1 MKTMFLG
8 VNGGVIYRSMQSH
21 EQLKPF
27 KVGPLPDTAE
37 VRTPIRMSYNP
48 RATHLNCGHL

>member
-8 VNGGVIYRSMQSH
+8 VNGGVISRSMQSH

-27 KVGPLPDTAE
+27 KVGPLPVLTE
-37 VRTPIRMSYNP
+37 VITPIRISV
-48 RATHLNCGHL
+48 